1 MEEFDF
7 HSSDEDEYEAHEPT
21 YFFNDDIGTENNN
34 GYVRCPKYH
43 LLRFR
48 IFPEKHK
55 KEARS
60 TNVFLLSQRRIFQE
74 TFFWKYFVKK
84 KKK

>member
-34 GYVRCPKYH
+34 GYVRCPNE
-43 LLRFR
+43 
-48 IFPEKHK
+48 IPPSEVPDFPRKAQKGGPEH
-55 KEARS
+55 EWI
-60 TNVFLLSQRRIFQE
+60 L
-74 TFFWKYFVKK
+74 VKSEEDLPRDLF
-84 KKK
+84 